1 MPSASKDAINDLK
14 EKLKKLS
21 IYEVN
26 DLADLDD
33 KGWEIL
39 KSNLPSRADK
49 LKDSVE
55 KINRN
60 KSQQK
65 IQLGLKTKSQQLN
78 EWHKVKRFLLH
89 KSNMIDLLNK
99 TAFLD
104 RVALRGC
111 FDDQKNGRISELKFG
126 KKLNDI
132 HDALEPFT
140 FENYKNTGEHT
151 GLLLHGPP
159 GSGKT
164 KIMEMIMNISGLTS
178 LVKPIS
184 SSEIN
189 RALVGES
196 ERILRDIFNR
206 AKEFPYLLCVI
217 FVDEIDSFA
226 PDRGNASQA
235 GGAMANVNQLLALMD
250 GVTWVPNNYLIG
262 ATNFY
267 NKLDGAF
274 LRRLR
279 TKILI
284 PNLDT
289 KQRLEVIQ
297 SLVTDDKILYAFREF
312 LEHDEN
318 WKFNSELQ
326 NLLKK
331 LTINFSAAA
340 TSELK
345 EKIRIKIL
353 SEIEK
358 DINFKITI
366 DKIIDYADK
375 IADNQNIKI
384 SGQTIPSFIKNKR
397 DCPIVQRMKILLV
410 ELWLI

>member
-1 MPSASKDAINDLK
+1 
-14 EKLKKLS
+14 
-21 IYEVN
+21 
-26 DLADLDD
+26 
-33 KGWEIL
+33 
-39 KSNLPSRADK
+39 
-49 LKDSVE
+49 
-55 KINRN
+55 
-60 KSQQK
+60 
-65 IQLGLKTKSQQLN
+65 
-78 EWHKVKRFLLH
+78 
-89 KSNMIDLLNK
+89 
-99 TAFLD
+99 
-104 RVALRGC
+104 
-111 FDDQKNGRISELKFG
+111 
-126 KKLNDI
+126 
-132 HDALEPFT
+132 
-140 FENYKNTGEHT
+140 
-151 GLLLHGPP
+151 
-159 GSGKT
+159 
-164 KIMEMIMNISGLTS
+164 MEMIMNISGLTS